1 MTCERRKFGSFPL
14 FFAKNDCLR
23 MEATLTKYLKRSP
36 VVLLPALALVA
47 LLLSAIVASLF
58 SWGILYR
65 NVVPNAGKREAVY
78 LQYG

>member
-1 MTCERRKFGSFPL
+1 MFSARIDISK
-14 FFAKNDCLR
+14 

-47 LLLSAIVASLF
+47 LLLSAVVASLF
-58 SWGILYR
+58 SWAVLYR